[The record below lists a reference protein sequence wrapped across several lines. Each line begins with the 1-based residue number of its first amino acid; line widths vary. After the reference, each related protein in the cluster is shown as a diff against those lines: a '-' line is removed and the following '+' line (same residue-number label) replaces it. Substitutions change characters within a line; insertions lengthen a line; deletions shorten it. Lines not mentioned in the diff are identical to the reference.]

1 MLRNMNNWK
10 KLCNIPKLRS
20 LMEIEL
26 KRFWSKWIR
35 KKKKHQKVDY
45 KNYSRNMCNQLIF
58 RADKMWDRYNH
69 QLCRIYH
76 HLASNKSTTRCA
88 TPLTTRCLLR
98 CTRIGVSS
106 MRSLPR
112 QNTASSGRSGSSRS
126 SSPGK

>member
-98 CTRIGVSS
+98 CTRMSRCSRCWLGSDRS
-106 MRSLPR
+106 SLP
-112 QNTASSGRSGSSRS
+112 SKSLSSRRTHRS
-126 SSPGK
+126 